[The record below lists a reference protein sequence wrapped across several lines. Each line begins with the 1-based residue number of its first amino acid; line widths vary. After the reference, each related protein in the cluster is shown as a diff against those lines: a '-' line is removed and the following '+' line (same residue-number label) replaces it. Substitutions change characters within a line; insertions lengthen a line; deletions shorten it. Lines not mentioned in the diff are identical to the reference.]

1 VIDVPGLVIPH
12 ASMAQ
17 RRFCLL
23 PAAEVAPDAFVPTYG
38 CTVTQLLNACEDPL
52 EVIVL

>member
-1 VIDVPGLVIPH
+1 VIPH

-23 PAAEVAPDAFVPTYG
+23 PAAEVAPGAVVPTYG
-38 CTVTQLLNACEDPL
+38 RTVTQLLNACEDPL
-52 EVIVL
+52 EVIAL

>member
-1 VIDVPGLVIPH
+1 MVDLPGLVIPH

-23 PAAEVAPDAFVPTYG
+23 PAAEVAPGAVVPTYG
-38 CTVTQLLNACEDPL
+38 RTVARTLSTISSMP
-52 EVIVL
+52 VPVW